1 MKIITTI
8 DQMYE
13 HTLRLRDQGDRIGFV
28 PTMGFLHEGHLSLMR
43 RAREDNH
50 ALVVSIF
57 VNPTQFG
64 PDEDYDS
71 YPRDTERDASLCRE
85 VGCDV
90 LFTPSAEEM
99 YPQGSVTT
107 VSVAGLTEI
116 LCGVSRPGHFDGV
129 TTVVTKLFNIVRPHR
144 AYFGLKDYQ
153 QYRVISRMVQDLNMN
168 IQIIGLPTV
177 REEDGLAMSS
187 RNAYLYDDERSAA
200 LSLSRSLDAAR
211 AMVKEG
217 TRDARIIEK
226 KVTEIIESETATR
239 IEYVSVVNADDL
251 TPLSTIKDR
260 ALLAMAVCVGDARL
274 IDNTLLETRVD
285 Q

>member
-1 MKIITTI
+1 
-8 DQMYE
+8 
-13 HTLRLRDQGDRIGFV
+13 
-28 PTMGFLHEGHLSLMR
+28 MR

-107 VSVAGLTEI
+107 VSVAGLTET

-168 IQIIGLPTV
+168 IQIIGLPTI

-211 AMVKEG
+211 AMVKKG
-217 TRDARIIEK
+217 TRDARMIEK

-239 IEYVSVVNADDL
+239 IEYVSVVNADEL
-251 TPLSTIKDR
+251 TPLSTLEDR
-260 ALLAMAVCVGDARL
+260 ALLAMAVYVGDARL